1 MPSIGKYEIL
11 EQLGSGSM
19 GTVHKGRDK
28 LLDRM
33 VALKMIRTG
42 VNIELEAKERFYRE
56 ARTCARLSHP
66 HIVSVYDL
74 GEENGTSFI
83 AMELL
88 KGADFR
94 QLIERKEPLPLPV
107 KLIAMAQICEG
118 LAHAHREGVIHRDIK
133 PSNLFL
139 LADGRAKIV
148 DFGIAKLPTSHLT
161 RSGAVLGTPNYM
173 APEQIQGHACDG
185 RADLFSAGI
194 CFFEFLTYH
203 HPFQGNLIP
212 QRILEDKPDSLF
224 QWDPSLPRIL
234 ERIFTKAL
242 AKRPE
247 DRYATGDEFAADLR
261 TVVDAVALNSS
272 PTFTSVE
279 LPSASSFA
287 VPPPIPATEAA
298 APRMPSSSVSP
309 SSSGTASGFGTSP
322 GADWRANRIQQL
334 LPILDGQL
342 GHRDIVGARSSLA
355 ELQSVV
361 GMDPRFRDALDH
373 YRARVT
379 ELDGA
384 PAPSFSQTAS
394 QTALA
399 VRCPKCGAANQPNT
413 AFCITCG
420 AAVASGPQAPL
431 TAAPPPPMAVP
442 MLPPPPLVK
451 NAAPP
456 KPISNKPPATG
467 FTADKKRFVLV
478 AAFVVVVV
486 AALFFIVP
494 SFFRT
499 VKAQPFVATARV
511 TSQQGVLHAY
521 ASAGGKSI
529 ASVSRGTLVNVL
541 ALPQSLTSGFAQVQA
556 RDNDSF
562 TKPGYIS
569 TVELIEWESKDPK
582 MALALARLSG
592 PMDAGTD
599 AELRA
604 QIDKLNSVAA
614 TFGGKPE
621 AGAASLDA
629 LKLQFALIKR
639 TKDANPTSTDWQT
652 SLSDLS
658 SRLETLRSDP
668 VVQGSADD
676 MLKQVHDLMG
686 TAPQQAAV
694 ANGQTPAV
702 TTPIGQP
709 TAGPPANGQPAAPTG
724 PPTPDDIKKWLQ
736 SAEYLRKTYD
746 YKNAMFFVQKVL
758 KADPANT
765 DAKKLQEK
773 IKAAIDLENSAK

>member
-19 GTVHKGRDK
+19 GTVYKGRDK

-33 VALKMIRTG
+33 VALKTIRTG

-66 HIVSVYDL
+66 YIVSVYDL

-88 KGADFR
+88 QGADFR

-107 KLIAMAQICEG
+107 RLIAMAQVCEG
-118 LAHAHREGVIHRDIK
+118 LAHAHREGVIHRDVK

-173 APEQIQGHACDG
+173 APEQIQGLQCDG

-203 HPFQGNLIP
+203 HPFQSNLIP

-234 ERIFTKAL
+234 ERIFAKAL
-242 AKRPE
+242 AKKPD

-261 TVVDAVALNSS
+261 AVVDAVALNAS

-287 VPPPIPATEAA
+287 VPPPIPGTESARPI
-298 APRMPSSSVSP
+298 APVQPP
-309 SSSGTASGFGTSP
+309 LPPPSSGTASGFGTSP

-342 GHRDIVGARSSLA
+342 GHRDVVGARSSLA

-379 ELDGA
+379 ELDSGA
-384 PAPSFSQTAS
+384 PAPPPPPPTGGTTA
-394 QTALA
+394 
-399 VRCPKCGAANQPNT
+399 VGPRCAKCGAANRPGT
-413 AFCITCG
+413 AFCISCG
-420 AAVASGPQAPL
+420 TALGSGTQQ
-431 TAAPPPPMAVP
+431 APPPP
-442 MLPPPPLVK
+442 PPIPQ
-451 NAAPP
+451 PP
-456 KPISNKPPATG
+456 KAAAMQAPKPAPG
-467 FTADKKRFVLV
+467 PGLTADKKRLILVAVFVVLV
-478 AAFVVVVV
+478 V
-486 AALFFIVP
+486 AGLLIVP
-494 SFFRT
+494 GFFRT
-499 VKAQPFVATARV
+499 VKEELFVASARV
-511 TSQQGVLHAY
+511 AAQQGVLHADANP
-521 ASAGGKSI
+521 ASKSV
-529 ASVSRGTLVNVL
+529 ASVSRSTLVHVL
-541 ALPQSLTSGFAQVQA
+541 ALPKSLTTGYVQIQA
-556 RDNDSF
+556 RDGDSY
-562 TKPGYIS
+562 TRAGYIQA
-569 TVELIEWESKDPK
+569 VDLIEWESKDPK
-582 MALALARLSG
+582 IALSLARLSG
-592 PMDAGTD
+592 PMEAGTD
-599 AELRA
+599 AEMRA
-604 QIDKLNSVAA
+604 QIDRLNSVAA
-614 TFGGKPE
+614 TFNGKPE

-629 LKLQFALIKR
+629 AKLEFALARKM
-639 TKDANPTSTDWQT
+639 KDTNPTGSEWQT
-652 SLSDLS
+652 SLADLLT
-658 SRLETLRSDP
+658 RLELLRSDAT
-668 VVQGSADD
+668 VQSAVDD
-676 MLKQVHDLMG
+676 LLKQIHDLMG
-686 TAPQQAAV
+686 TAP
-694 ANGQTPAV
+694 GTTPATTPV
-702 TTPIGQP
+702 TTPATTTP
-709 TAGPPANGQPAAPTG
+709 TASSANPPANGP
-724 PPTPDDIKKWLQ
+724 PPTPDDIKKWMQ
-736 SAEYLRKTYD
+736 SAEYLRKNYD
-746 YKNAMFFVQKVL
+746 YKNALFFVQKVL
-758 KADPANT
+758 KADPANA
-765 DAKKLQEK
+765 DAKKLQDK

>member
-19 GTVHKGRDK
+19 GTVYKGRDK

-33 VALKMIRTG
+33 VALKTIRTG

-66 HIVSVYDL
+66 YIVSVYDL

-88 KGADFR
+88 QGADFR

-107 KLIAMAQICEG
+107 RLIAMAQVCEG
-118 LAHAHREGVIHRDIK
+118 LAHAHREGVIHRDVK

-173 APEQIQGHACDG
+173 APEQIQGLQCDG

-203 HPFQGNLIP
+203 HPFQSNLIP

-224 QWDPSLPRIL
+224 QWEPSLPRIL
-234 ERIFTKAL
+234 ERIFAKAL
-242 AKRPE
+242 AKKPD

-261 TVVDAVALNSS
+261 AVVDAVALNAS

-287 VPPPIPATEAA
+287 VPPPIPGTESARPI
-298 APRMPSSSVSP
+298 APAKPGVPPSTSGTD
-309 SSSGTASGFGTSP
+309 SGTASGFGTNP

-342 GHRDIVGARSSLA
+342 GHRDVVGARSSLA

-379 ELDGA
+379 ELDSGA
-384 PAPSFSQTAS
+384 PAPPPPPTGGTTA
-394 QTALA
+394 
-399 VRCPKCGAANQPNT
+399 VGPRCGKCGVANRPNT
-413 AFCITCG
+413 AFCISCG
-420 AAVASGPQAPL
+420 TALSSAKQQAP
-431 TAAPPPPMAVP
+431 
-442 MLPPPPLVK
+442 LPPPPIPQ
-451 NAAPP
+451 PP
-456 KPISNKPPATG
+456 KPSANQAPKPAPRPG
-467 FTADKKRFVLV
+467 LTADKKRLILVGIFVVLV
-478 AAFVVVVV
+478 V
-486 AALFFIVP
+486 AGLLIVP
-494 SFFRT
+494 GFFRT
-499 VKAQPFVATARV
+499 VKEEPFVASARV
-511 TSQQGVLHAY
+511 AAQQGVLHAEANP
-521 ASAGGKSI
+521 ASKSVV
-529 ASVSRGTLVNVL
+529 SVSRSTLVHVL
-541 ALPQSLTSGFAQVQA
+541 ALPKSLTTGYVQIQA
-556 RDNDSF
+556 RDGDSY
-562 TKPGYIS
+562 TRAGYIQAID
-569 TVELIEWESKDPK
+569 LIEWESKDPK
-582 MALALARLSG
+582 VALTLARLSG
-592 PMDAGTD
+592 PMEAGSD
-599 AELRA
+599 AEIRA
-604 QIDKLNSVAA
+604 QIDRLNSVAA
-614 TFGGKPE
+614 TFNGKPE

-629 LKLQFALIKR
+629 AKLEFALAKKMR
-639 TKDANPTSTDWQT
+639 DTNPTSPEWQT
-652 SLSDLS
+652 SLADLS
-658 SRLETLRSDP
+658 TRLELLRSDATI
-668 VVQGSADD
+668 QSAVDD
-676 MLKQVHDLMG
+676 LLKQIHDLMG
-686 TAPQQAAV
+686 TAANPLPAV
-694 ANGQTPAV
+694 IPGTTPA
-702 TTPIGQP
+702 
-709 TAGPPANGQPAAPTG
+709 ANPPANGQPTAPAG

-736 SAEYLRKTYD
+736 TAEYLRKSYD
-746 YKNAMFFVQKVL
+746 YKDALFFVQKVL
-758 KADPANT
+758 KADPANA
-765 DAKKLQEK
+765 DAQILQGR
-773 IKAAIDLENSAK
+773 IKRAVDLENSAK